1 MVAEFIREDRG
12 GVQVPTSLIA
22 LSGVLNMGSSW
33 VGALEFEGGGVLCE
47 GGGVLCDDGGVEPGD
62 ERGDWEENAGDLGD
76 VGEDLER
83 RLGCF
88 GEPRSSRTR
97 AGRVGE
103 SPDN

>member
-1 MVAEFIREDRG
+1 MVAELIREDRG

-33 VGALEFEGGGVLCE
+33 VGALEFEGGGVFCE
-47 GGGVLCDDGGVEPGD
+47 GGGVLCDGG
-62 ERGDWEENAGDLGD
+62 GDWEEDAGDLGD